1 MRTVRR
7 WTTLGDRTAGA
18 PHGTYGVCGAG
29 EALPRTVAHF
39 ANPWL
44 TFHLDRVPGVVH
56 AGTEGSVAEGARM
69 LEREGAT
76 LTGSGLSFPGFLVS
90 PDLPHAL
97 GLSDALGLS
106 HLLGLPDL
114 LGLSS
119 SLRRGS
125 R

>member
-1 MRTVRR
+1 VRTVRR
-7 WTTLGDRTAGA
+7 WATLGDRTAGA
-18 PHGTYGVCGAG
+18 PHGTDHVCGAG

-56 AGTEGSVAEGARM
+56 AGTEGSVAERAGARM

-76 LTGSGLSFPGFLVS
+76 LTGSGLSSPGFLVS
-90 PDLPHAL
+90 LDLPHVLDLPHML
-97 GLSDALGLS
+97 GVP
-106 HLLGLPDL
+106 HV

-119 SLRRGS
+119 SVRRGS